1 MRSYTMVFGHA
12 KLFVVSWVR
21 EFVRYRREG
30 EWVGEI
36 EKGRQGERTERRERE
51 SRWHSGGR
59 RGRESGR
66 REVKDILRGHCQ
78 TKDRKA
84 VLSYFEKLNPAQQ
97 CLGLEEN
104 WSQTIVVTVIIL
116 PGYLVEYPTNPNPMK
131 TCWLVTEH
139 RSVLQLRVKLFFL
152 TNPLLR

>member
-1 MRSYTMVFGHA
+1 M
-12 KLFVVSWVR
+12 
-21 EFVRYRREG
+21 
-30 EWVGEI
+30 
-36 EKGRQGERTERRERE
+36 
-51 SRWHSGGR
+51 
-59 RGRESGR
+59 
-66 REVKDILRGHCQ
+66 KDILRGHGQ

-131 TCWLVTEH
+131 TCWLVTENI
-139 RSVLQLRVKLFFL
+139 SVLQLRVKLFFL
-152 TNPLLR
+152 TNPLLRLQLDFHYLTFASSVIIHLLEGPD